1 MGLKVE
7 GLRDGDAEELGDEPS
22 ALGVIWGVES
32 GAEGADS
39 EVEDREDEENWL
51 DQFTAAQTTLPRGTK
66 MTPGVRDPNR
76 VNVFLDG
83 RFAFSLDV
91 AQVVELGVKVD
102 QVTGCIGIREIVSE
116 NARMGIDQAAF
127 GT

>member
-22 ALGVIWGVES
+22 VLGVIWGVES
-32 GAEGADS
+32 DAEGADS
-39 EVEDREDEENWL
+39 EVEDRDDEEDKENWL
-51 DQFTAAQTTLPRGTK
+51 DQFTAAQTTLPRVTK

-102 QVTGCIGIREIVSE
+102 QELSPERLKEFRSSP
-116 NARMGIDQAAF
+116 RQS
-127 GT
+127 